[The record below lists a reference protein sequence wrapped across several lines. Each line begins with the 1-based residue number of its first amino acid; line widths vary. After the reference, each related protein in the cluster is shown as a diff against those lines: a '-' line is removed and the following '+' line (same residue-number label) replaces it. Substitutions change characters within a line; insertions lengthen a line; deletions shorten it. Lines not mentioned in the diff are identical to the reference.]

1 MLRIENRSQMFPGD
15 LLVLFV
21 LNLLAFGSRTVG
33 YTRLGEEGLS
43 IGISTTFTKFQD
55 TVVPWFSNVSVDEHF
70 GL

>member
-1 MLRIENRSQMFPGD
+1 MLRIENRYQMFPGD

-43 IGISTTFTKFQD
+43 IGFSTMFTKFQD
-55 TVVPWFSNVSVDEHF
+55 TVFTKFQDTLVFEH
-70 GL
+70 LR